1 MARIRAV
8 TFDLWNTLL
17 TSIPGAV
24 EIRSRFWREVIVE
37 RGLDIHEDLL
47 HGTLSM
53 LPTRFDEEWRA
64 GHQYGPTEA
73 LADCFTAFGD
83 RIDVDDRAALADAF
97 ESASFALEVAPV
109 DDAADVLSAAV
120 ADGIAVGVVSD
131 TALATGR
138 HLRTYLDA
146 HGILQHVTFAAFS
159 DEVGVYKPDPVI
171 FRAALDG
178 LGIDDPTT
186 VAHVGDL
193 RRTDVAGARAMGMS
207 TVRFRGVV
215 DDPEDGT
222 EADHVI
228 DRLADLPRVLG
239 LV

>member
-64 GHQYGPTEA
+64 GRQYGPTEA

-83 RIDVDDRAALADAF
+83 RLTSEDRDALAAAF
-97 ESASFALEVAPV
+97 EAASYELKVAPV
-109 DDAADVLSAAV
+109 ADAADVLSAV
-120 ADGIAVGVVSD
+120 AATGVAVGIISD

-146 HGILQHVTFAAFS
+146 YGIFQHVTFAAFS
-159 DEVGVYKPDPVI
+159 DEVGVYKPDPAI
-171 FRAALDG
+171 FAAALDG
-178 LGIDDPTT
+178 LGIGDPATA
-186 VAHVGDL
+186 AHVGDL
-193 RRTDVAGARAMGMS
+193 KRTDVAGARAMGMS

-215 DDPEDGT
+215 DDPEDGA

-239 LV
+239 PG

>member
-17 TSIPGAV
+17 TSTPGAV
-24 EIRSRFWREVIVE
+24 EIRSRSWREVIVE
-37 RGLDIHEDLL
+37 RGLDIGDDLL

-64 GHQYGPTEA
+64 GRQYGPTEA

-83 RIDVDDRAALADAF
+83 RLASEDRDALAAAF
-97 ESASFALEVAPV
+97 EAASYELKVAPV
-109 DDAADVLSAAV
+109 ADAAEVLSAV
-120 ADGIAVGVVSD
+120 AATGVAVGIISD
-131 TALATGR
+131 TTLAVGR
-138 HLRTYLDA
+138 HLRTYLDQ
-146 HGILQHVTFAAFS
+146 HRILQHVTFAAFS
-159 DEVGVYKPDPVI
+159 DEVGVYKPDPAI
-171 FRAALDG
+171 FRATLDG

-193 RRTDVAGARAMGMS
+193 RRTDVAGARAMGMV

-215 DDPEDGT
+215 DDPEDGA

-239 LV
+239 LA

>member
-1 MARIRAV
+1 MTKICAV

-17 TSIPGAV
+17 TSSPGAV
-24 EIRSRFWREVIVE
+24 EIRSRFWSEVIDE
-37 RGLDIHEDLL
+37 RGLEIDADLL

-53 LPTRFDEEWRA
+53 LPDRFDEEWRA
-64 GHQYGPTEA
+64 GRQYGPTEA

-83 RIDVDDRAALADAF
+83 RLTSEDRDALAAAF
-97 ESASFALEVAPV
+97 EAASYELKVAPV
-109 DDAADVLSAAV
+109 ADAGDVLSAV
-120 ADGIAVGVVSD
+120 AATGVAVGIISD

-146 HGILQHVTFAAFS
+146 YGILQHVTFAAFS
-159 DEVGVYKPDPVI
+159 DEVGVYKPDPAI
-171 FRAALDG
+171 FAAALDG
-178 LGIDDPTT
+178 LGIGDPATA
-186 VAHVGDL
+186 AHVGDL
-193 RRTDVAGARAMGMS
+193 KRTDVAGARAMGMS

-215 DDPEDGT
+215 DDPEDGA

-239 LV
+239 PG

>member
-1 MARIRAV
+1 MAKIRAV

-17 TSIPGAV
+17 TSSPGAV
-24 EIRSRFWREVIVE
+24 EIRSRFWSEVIDE
-37 RGLDIHEDLL
+37 RGLEIDADLL

-53 LPTRFDEEWRA
+53 LPDRFDEEWRA
-64 GHQYGPTEA
+64 GRQYGPTEA

-83 RIDVDDRAALADAF
+83 RLTSEDRDALAAAF
-97 ESASFALEVAPV
+97 EAASYELKVAPV
-109 DDAADVLSAAV
+109 ADAADVLSAV
-120 ADGIAVGVVSD
+120 AATGVAVGIISD

-146 HGILQHVTFAAFS
+146 YGILQHVTFAAFS
-159 DEVGVYKPDPVI
+159 DEVGVYKPDPAI
-171 FRAALDG
+171 FAAALDG
-178 LGIDDPTT
+178 LGIGDPATA
-186 VAHVGDL
+186 AHVGDL
-193 RRTDVAGARAMGMS
+193 KRTDVAGARAMGMS

-215 DDPEDGT
+215 DDPEDGA

-239 LV
+239 PR

>member
-17 TSIPGAV
+17 TGTPGAV

-37 RGLDIHEDLL
+37 RGLDIGDDLL

-64 GHQYGPTEA
+64 GRQYGPTEA

-83 RIDVDDRAALADAF
+83 RLASEDRDALAAAF
-97 ESASFALEVAPV
+97 EAASYELKVAPV
-109 DDAADVLSAAV
+109 ADAADVLSAV
-120 ADGIAVGVVSD
+120 AATGVAVGIISD
-131 TALATGR
+131 TNLAVGR
-138 HLRTYLDA
+138 HLRTYLDQ
-146 HGILQHVTFAAFS
+146 HRILQHVTFAAFS
-159 DEVGVYKPDPVI
+159 DEVGVYKPDPAI
-171 FRAALDG
+171 FRVALDG

-193 RRTDVAGARAMGMS
+193 MRTDVAGARAMGMV

-215 DDPEDGT
+215 DDPEDGA
-222 EADHVI
+222 EADHAI
-228 DRLADLPRVLG
+228 DRLADLSVVLG
-239 LV
+239 LA

>member
-1 MARIRAV
+1 MAKIRAV

-17 TSIPGAV
+17 TSSPGAV
-24 EIRSRFWREVIVE
+24 EIRSRFWSEVVDE
-37 RGLDIHEDLL
+37 RGLEIDADLL

-53 LPTRFDEEWRA
+53 LPDRFDEEWRA
-64 GHQYGPTEA
+64 GRQYGPTEA

-83 RIDVDDRAALADAF
+83 RLTSEDRDALAAAF
-97 ESASFALEVAPV
+97 EAASYELKVAPV
-109 DDAADVLSAAV
+109 ADAADVLSAV
-120 ADGIAVGVVSD
+120 AATGVAVGIISD

-146 HGILQHVTFAAFS
+146 YGILQHVTFAAFS
-159 DEVGVYKPDPVI
+159 DEVGVYKPDPAI
-171 FRAALDG
+171 FAAALDG
-178 LGIDDPTT
+178 LGIGDPATA
-186 VAHVGDL
+186 AHVGDL
-193 RRTDVAGARAMGMS
+193 KRTDVAGARAMGMS

-215 DDPEDGT
+215 DDPEDGA

-239 LV
+239 PG